1 MKISN
6 PLQKSLSFVLA
17 LVLAIPLI
25 SPAPAAAAESAPT
38 VVTID
43 GDAADVNPA
52 NTFKGYGLVSANN
65 TSRLL
70 LDYKEEHPDQYWEMM
85 NLLFNQDTGAGIN
98 DIKIEMGNDSNTS
111 SGTEPATKRSA
122 DEQANVRRGA
132 GYIFAADAKTINPD
146 IKVSILRWTQ
156 PGWVQPWSDG
166 NTDPSQP
173 ATLAAY
179 ERMYQWYKDTAIAI
193 HDTYGYDLDYINP
206 DRNETGTPNVN
217 FIKWFANRMRSD
229 TEFPNY
235 DQIKII
241 ASDEN
246 TSLNIPTRMLADP
259 DLMNAVDVMA
269 YHYNMATSND
279 YLKVNEQN
287 QKEVWYSEGVAPQTF
302 AKYRAN
308 SNETFGGVASAL
320 DVAGRFIGMYT
331 QGKRTHYMF
340 QPAIGAFYSGAPY
353 SSKELISAKDPWSGY
368 YVPDVGIQTVM
379 QFTQFAAKD
388 WMYIPNASLGII
400 GSRGN
405 SEMDGNAAGAEYNRL
420 AFVSPDKKDFSVV
433 MVNDSDRAAEYQF
446 DVKKN
451 IANAGNPLQVWETRG
466 PEAGQAYDANWYK
479 QLGTITS
486 VDNGDV
492 YSYTLTVK
500 PHSMVSLT
508 STTVN
513 PNTGNPRAPYAR
525 NNNIPD
531 QSVLDVAGSDPA
543 ILYEDDF
550 EYTDYPADSSGL
562 SYVERRGGTPRYT
575 ADQGGAFEVYPGIGQ
590 DGTNGMK
597 QMIYSGNKP
606 GTWATTPFSYTVLGD
621 ERWSNYEAS
630 IDFKM
635 DQDPAHTGDNY
646 VAIGMRHKL
655 NGTTSDSESG
665 YKFRIYA
672 DGTWRLIRLTATVA
686 SGTLTGFDASK
697 WHRISIKGASQ
708 FITASLDGEV
718 VTTYNDTASGALL
731 SGQVMIQTSLQ
742 QSVFDNLK
750 VEAVNGYVPYAT
762 ERVDD
767 LDARVTYHEGSYPWA
782 HSISGGAGR
791 LNRTI
796 STSGTSITFSNTTKT
811 EGTLNR
817 WYMVKNEGNTAA
829 WSSNSTN
836 AWVGENG
843 SYASLTFNGTGI
855 AVYGQGQGTN
865 SVVRMD
871 VYLDDFGTGYN
882 HDTAKKVVT
891 NKAYASNSSSQ
902 LIYQI
907 SDLPPGIHNVK
918 IVKTAAASG
927 SGNYLSI
934 EKAVVTADAA
944 DPTYFELPFTGTGF
958 HLAGD
963 TGAATLDVAVDNT
976 VVGSNVAIPAAS
988 LNRTDSYSYEGLSYG
1003 PHTLKVAVKDGSFSI
1018 DAIDIMG
1025 AVYGIVSKSALA
1037 DLIAQVSEYKE
1048 EDYMPAEWTAFTGAL
1063 EAAQAVIAN
1072 ETVSQ
1077 YEVDLALNNL
1087 KAASGAL
1094 KLRTQPIAVT
1104 GTYPAIAATQSGQA
1118 VTGLPDTVKVTLADG
1133 TTDVDAA
1140 VHWLNNTPDRFSTPY
1155 SSVQVTGEI
1164 VGGNNLSIAVQV
1176 EVIPDNLVYFLD
1188 PGVSDSVTTPPF
1200 NAIKAL
1206 RGDALLNDKAD
1217 QPSTGD
1223 TVWGHTPTDANYKY
1237 KAISGAVVATD
1248 KSQTGVYGSD
1258 TRNNPIGYV
1267 LPLTAGDYTI
1277 TSFHRDWWNNTNRTM
1292 DISFS
1297 YKDAGNNIVTLP
1309 VRTGLIAG
1317 PDGTAVTYD
1326 FTLPVDSTVT
1336 YSINNTYTG
1345 NQAALISYLGVAKRV
1360 ASPADVL
1367 AVATAKS
1374 IVEAGHYSVK
1384 KVTANSE
1391 DEVTAWLADAIQGLD
1406 GLGAT
1411 DASIDGITL
1420 NAFQAATEETNGSF
1434 SFTVKL
1440 SKGLAEQTAAVEGII
1455 IAQDTVKPVISLNGD
1470 AVVNLPIGAEYTDA
1484 GASAQDDWDGDL
1496 TESIV
1501 TTVTNNVNDGT
1512 TLDIA
1517 VAGTYTFH
1525 YNVTDAAGNAADE
1538 VTRTVVVSED
1548 PDTVKP
1554 VITLVG
1560 DAVVNLANGASY
1572 GDAGATASDDRDGDI
1587 SGQIVTTITNNVNDG
1602 TVLDTSVA
1610 GTYTFHYNV
1619 SDAAGNAADEV
1630 TRTVVVAGIGSD
1642 VTKPVITLLG
1652 NATVNL
1658 AYGASYTDAGAAA
1671 TDDQD
1676 GDISGQIVTTITNNV
1691 NGSTTLNTSV
1701 AGTYTYHFNVSD
1713 AAGNVANEVTRTVVV
1728 AERVQPPVVTN
1739 PTPSEPSVPATTQ
1752 VLTSG
1757 DLKNTGAGTITITA
1771 ADSKNTVLFPNNV
1784 VQLVGDNNLRL
1795 VMDDMTISFTKDQL
1809 VQIMS
1814 TVTGTQAAGAK
1825 ISFNVALVPGSDV
1838 ESLINNQAVNGTV
1851 LLTAASNVYNFNLSV
1866 LAADGTAVPVTSF
1879 DEPLKLTFT
1888 VHPSADPALLGVY
1901 YISADGTLQYIG
1913 GTLADGQMTA
1923 YVHHFSQYAVLEYDK
1938 SFTDVSPAFW
1948 AHDVIQQMAAKH
1960 IVTGISDTVF
1970 NPEGNVTRAEFA
1982 AMIARALGLEA
1993 VDGSATFLDVKGDAW
2008 YAGYIGAVSK
2018 AGIVMG
2024 RSSNTFAPSDAI
2036 TREEMVVM
2044 AVRAYEYVK
2053 GDKLGAENN
2062 AGSFADASSISTWA
2076 QDAAGLAQELGLIK
2090 GRSNNL
2096 FAPQALMTRA
2106 EGAQVMGNFISYL

>member
-43 GDAADVNPA
+43 GDAADTNPA

-122 DEQANVRRGA
+122 DEEANVRRGA
-132 GYIFAADAKTINPD
+132 GYLFAADAKTINPD

-179 ERMYQWYKDTAIAI
+179 ERMYKWYKDTAIAI

-229 TEFPNY
+229 AEFPNY
-235 DQIKII
+235 DKIKII

-269 YHYNMATSND
+269 YHYNMATSAD

-308 SNETFGGVASAL
+308 SDEKFGGVASAL

-353 SSKELISAKDPWSGY
+353 SSKELIGARDPWSGY

-379 QFTQFAAKD
+379 QFTQFAAD
-388 WMYIPNASLGII
+388 GWMYIPNASLGVI

-433 MVNDSDRAAEYQF
+433 MVNDSDRVAEYQF

-451 IANAGNPLQVWETRG
+451 IANAGSPLQVWETRG
-466 PEAGQAYDANWYK
+466 ADAGQAYDANWYK
-479 QLGTITS
+479 QLANLAST
-486 VDNGDV
+486 DNGDV

-500 PHSMVSLT
+500 PHSMVSVT

-513 PNTGNPRAPYAR
+513 PNTGNPRTPYTR
-525 NNNIPD
+525 NNDIPE
-531 QSVLDVAGSDPA
+531 QSVLDVDGSNPA
-543 ILYEDDF
+543 VLYEDDF
-550 EYTDYPADSSGL
+550 EYADYPADSNGL
-562 SYVERRGGTPRYT
+562 SYIERRGGTPRYT

-590 DGTNGMK
+590 DGSNGMK

-621 ERWSNYEAS
+621 ERWANYETS
-630 IDFKM
+630 VDFKM
-635 DQDPAHTGDNY
+635 DQDPTHTGDNY

-665 YKFRIYA
+665 YKFRVYA

-708 FITASLDGEV
+708 FITASLDGKV
-718 VTTYNDTASGALL
+718 VTTYNDTASGAPL

-750 VEAVNGYVPYAT
+750 VEAVNGYVPYVA

-767 LDARVTYHEGSYPWA
+767 LDSRVTYHEGSFPWA
-782 HSISGGAGR
+782 HSLSGGAGR

-796 STSGTSITFSNTTKT
+796 STSGTSIMFSSASKT

-829 WSSNSTN
+829 WSSNNTN
-836 AWVGENG
+836 AWAGETG
-843 SYASLTFNGTGI
+843 SYASLTFNGTGVS
-855 AVYGQGQGTN
+855 VYGQGQGTN
-865 SVVRMD
+865 AVVRMD

-882 HDTAKKVVT
+882 HDASKRVVT
-891 NKAYASNSSSQ
+891 SKAYANNSSSQ

-907 SDLPPGIHNVK
+907 SGLAPGVHNVK

-944 DPTYFELPFTGTGF
+944 DPTSFELPFTGSGF
-958 HLAGD
+958 RLVGD
-963 TGAATLDVAVDNT
+963 TGAATIDVAVDDKL
-976 VVGSNVAIPAAS
+976 VGTNIAIPAAS
-988 LNRTDSYSYEGLSYG
+988 VNRTDTYSYEGLSYG
-1003 PHTLKVAVKDGSFSI
+1003 PHTLKVSVKDGSFSI
-1018 DAIDIMG
+1018 DAIDILG
-1025 AVYGIVSKSALA
+1025 EVYGTVSKAALA
-1037 DLIAQVSEYKE
+1037 DLITQVSGYE
-1048 EDYMPAEWTAFTGAL
+1048 EADYMPTEWGAFTAAI
-1063 EAAQAVIAN
+1063 EAAQAVLAD
-1072 ETVSQ
+1072 EAATQ
-1077 YEVDLALNNL
+1077 YKVDLALNNL
-1087 KAASGAL
+1087 KDASGAL
-1094 KLRTQPIAVT
+1094 KLRTQPVAVT
-1104 GTYPAIAATQSGQA
+1104 GTYPTIIATRSGQA

-1133 TTDVDAA
+1133 TTDADAT
-1140 VHWLNNTPDRFSTPY
+1140 VHWLNNTPERFSTPY

-1164 VGGNNLSIAVQV
+1164 VGGNNLSINVQV
-1176 EVIPDNLVYFLD
+1176 EVVPDNLVYFLD
-1188 PGVSDSVTTPPF
+1188 PGVSDSTTTPPY
-1200 NAIKAL
+1200 NAVKTL
-1206 RGDALLNDKAD
+1206 VGDSLLNNAAD

-1223 TVWGHTPTDANYKY
+1223 TVWGHTPTDTNYKY
-1237 KAISGAVVATD
+1237 KAISGAVVATN

-1258 TRNNPIGYV
+1258 TMNNPLGYV

-1292 DISFS
+1292 DITLS
-1297 YKDAGNNIVTLP
+1297 YKDADNNVVALP

-1317 PDGTAVTYD
+1317 PDGTTVTYD

-1360 ASPADVL
+1360 ADPADVQAL
-1367 AVATAKS
+1367 KTAKS
-1374 IVEAGHYSVK
+1374 LIEAGNYTVK

-1391 DEVTAWLADAIQGLD
+1391 DEVKAWLEDAIQGLD
-1406 GLGAT
+1406 GLSATGASV
-1411 DASIDGITL
+1411 DSITL
-1420 NAFQAATEETNGSF
+1420 DAFQAATEDTNGSF
-1434 SFTVKL
+1434 SFTVQL
-1440 SKGLAEQTAAVEGII
+1440 SKGLAKETAASEGV
-1455 IAQDTVKPVISLNGD
+1455 IATKDTVKPVISLNGD

-1484 GASAQDDWDGDL
+1484 GATALDDWDGDL
-1496 TESIV
+1496 TGSII
-1501 TTVTNNVNDGT
+1501 TTITNDVNDGT
-1512 TLDIA
+1512 TLDTS
-1517 VAGTYTFH
+1517 VAGTYIFH
-1525 YNVTDAAGNAADE
+1525 YNVSDAAGNAADE
-1538 VTRTVVVSED
+1538 VTRTIVVSED

-1554 VITLVG
+1554 VIRLLG
-1560 DAVVNLANGASY
+1560 DATVNLANGASY
-1572 GDAGATASDDRDGDI
+1572 TDTGATASDDRDGDI
-1587 SGQIVTTITNNVNDG
+1587 TGQIVRTITNNVNNG
-1602 TVLDTSVA
+1602 TTLDTSVA

-1630 TRTVVVAGIGSD
+1630 TRTVI
-1642 VTKPVITLLG
+1642 
-1652 NATVNL
+1652 
-1658 AYGASYTDAGAAA
+1658 
-1671 TDDQD
+1671 
-1676 GDISGQIVTTITNNV
+1676 
-1691 NGSTTLNTSV
+1691 
-1701 AGTYTYHFNVSD
+1701 
-1713 AAGNVANEVTRTVVV
+1713 V
-1728 AERVQPPVVTN
+1728 AERIQPPVVTN
-1739 PTPSEPSVPATTQ
+1739 PTPSDPTVPATTQ
-1752 VLTSG
+1752 VLTSA
-1757 DLKNTGAGTITITA
+1757 DLQNAVSGTITVTVA
-1771 ADSKNTVLFPNNV
+1771 NGKNTVQFPSNV
-1784 VQLVGDNNLRL
+1784 VQLVGDNTLKL
-1795 VMDDMTISFTKDQL
+1795 VMNGMTISFTKDDL
-1809 VQIMS
+1809 AGIMGA
-1814 TVTGTQAAGAK
+1814 VTGTQASGAN
-1825 ISFNVALVPGSDV
+1825 ISFSAVKVPNGEV
-1838 ESLINNQAVNGTV
+1838 NSLINNQAVNGTV
-1851 LLTAASNVYNFNLSV
+1851 NLTTASTVYDFSLSV
-1866 LAADGTAVPVTSF
+1866 IRADGTAVPVPTF

-1888 VHPSADPALLGVY
+1888 VDPNANPDLLGVY
-1901 YISADGTLQYIG
+1901 YIATDGALQYVG
-1913 GTLADGQMTA
+1913 GTLADGVMTA
-1923 YVHHFSQYAVLEYDK
+1923 YVKHFSHYAVLEYDK

-1948 AHDVIQQMAAKH
+1948 AHDVIQQMAARH
-1960 IVTGISDTVF
+1960 IVTGISDTLF

-1982 AMIARALGLEA
+1982 AMIARALGLED
-1993 VDGSATFLDVKGDAW
+1993 VDGSVSFLDVKADAW

-2024 RSSNTFAPSDAI
+2024 RSSNTFAPNDAI

-2044 AVRAYEYVK
+2044 TVRAYEYVK
-2053 GDKLGAENN
+2053 GEQADVANGA
-2062 AGSFADASSISTWA
+2062 ATFVDGSSISAWA
-2076 QDAAGLAQELGLIK
+2076 QDAAGLAQELGLIN
-2090 GRSNNL
+2090 GRDNNM

-2106 EGAQVMGNFISYL
+2106 EGAQVIGNLISLL